1 MLIAQT
7 GFNQR
12 DASRIAGGEEGE
24 ARCCGDEQS
33 SNTPTLFNQQSS
45 PLIWFTHWEYVNF
58 LLEKILANK
67 IKM

>member
-12 DASRIAGGEEGE
+12 DASGIAGGAEGE